1 MKLIKCLSEMIGEE
15 IGDARKYID
24 YALKYKD
31 ERRTLADVFAQLS
44 AEEMKHMSMLHAE
57 VVKII
62 DEYRKTSGEPP
73 APMMAVYDYLHEK
86 HMEAAAEVKAA
97 QALYRDT

>member
-15 IGDARKYID
+15 IADAHKYITQ
-24 YALKYKD
+24 ALKYKD
-31 ERRTLADVFAQLS
+31 ERRGLADVFNQLS
-44 AEEMKHMSMLHAE
+44 AEEMKHMSILHAE

-62 DEYRKTSGEPP
+62 DEYRKTEGEPP

-86 HMEAAAEVKAA
+86 HMEQAAEVKAA
-97 QALYRDT
+97 QALYREG